1 MTSIL
6 KADTIQDAAGNNI
19 INENANTITI
29 GASGDTIDIPS
40 GATLDAAG
48 VTITGALAST
58 PSFFAY
64 LASDQAASDASWT
77 KITVD
82 TELYDTGGCYDNSSN
97 YRFTPTTAGKYN
109 VVYGI
114 TFNPFAA
121 DDVSQAYLGIYK
133 NGTLHIQP
141 SVAFGSHPLT
151 SYTITGSQILD
162 FNGSSDYIEL
172 YGYFNFVNSGN
183 TGAKFNSY
191 KRSCYLGASLIV
203 GA

>member
-1 MTSIL
+1 MGTLKTTNIQSI
-6 KADTIQDAAGNNI
+6 
-19 INENANTITI
+19 
-29 GASGDTIDIPS
+29 SGSGTVTLGVSGETFDIPS
-40 GATLDAAG
+40 GVTLDSTGA
-48 VTITGALAST
+48 TITGALAAT

-77 KITVD
+77 KITVN
-82 TELYDTGGCYDNSSN
+82 TELYDTGGCYDHSSN

-121 DDVSQAYLGIYK
+121 DDVSEALLGIYK
-133 NGTLHIQP
+133 NGSLFIQP
-141 SVAFGSHPLT
+141 SNAYGTHPVT
-151 SYTITGSQILD
+151 SNTITGSQILD